1 MSNKKKKKQ
10 KTVYIDD
17 GRTIADMSGVSRP
30 SLFGSVE
37 DRSQGAPKS
46 APRVKGMT
54 KFETYKNAVKM
65 MIVPMLVTIGIITLA
80 YLLMYLM
87 LH

>member
-1 MSNKKKKKQ
+1 MKDKKKKQ

-30 SLFGSVE
+30 SFFGAG
-37 DRSQGAPKS
+37 DRQKDAPKG

-65 MIVPMLVTIGIITLA
+65 MVVPMLVTIGIITLA

>member
-30 SLFGSVE
+30 SLFGSVG
-37 DRSQGAPKS
+37 DRSGGAPKS